1 MLTYVRI
8 RAIGGKQP
16 AELRKL
22 LKASSSLLCYK
33 LLIKQ
38 CACTFVYVCI
48 TYVEVDVTCI
58 TDIQIID
65 FSTKGDSRRRS
76 RGQVRNEEDG
86 LKNVLVRRFPTK
98 LRSFT
103 AFDR

>member
-1 MLTYVRI
+1 MHV
-8 RAIGGKQP
+8 
-16 AELRKL
+16 
-22 LKASSSLLCYK
+22 SLLCVR
-33 LLIKQ
+33 IK
-38 CACTFVYVCI
+38 
-48 TYVEVDVTCI
+48 YVEVDETCI

-65 FSTKGDSRRRS
+65 FFYKRGQQSSKSR
-76 RGQVRNEEDG
+76 QVRNEEDG

>member
-16 AELRKL
+16 ELRKL

-38 CACTFVYVCI
+38 CACTFAICMYYI
-48 TYVEVDVTCI
+48 
-58 TDIQIID
+58 
-65 FSTKGDSRRRS
+65 RRS
-76 RGQVRNEEDG
+76 RCNMHYRHTNNRFFYKRGQQSSKSRQVRNEEDG

>member
-1 MLTYVRI
+1 MHV
-8 RAIGGKQP
+8 P
-16 AELRKL
+16 L
-22 LKASSSLLCYK
+22 L
-33 LLIKQ
+33 
-38 CACTFVYVCI
+38 YVCI

-65 FSTKGDSRRRS
+65 FSTKGDSTRRRS

>member
-8 RAIGGKQP
+8 RAIGGK
-16 AELRKL
+16 LRKL
-22 LKASSSLLCYK
+22 LKASSSILCYIK
-33 LLIKQ
+33 LF
-38 CACTFVYVCI
+38 FVHVPLYMYYI
-48 TYVEVDVTCI
+48 RRSIDVTCI